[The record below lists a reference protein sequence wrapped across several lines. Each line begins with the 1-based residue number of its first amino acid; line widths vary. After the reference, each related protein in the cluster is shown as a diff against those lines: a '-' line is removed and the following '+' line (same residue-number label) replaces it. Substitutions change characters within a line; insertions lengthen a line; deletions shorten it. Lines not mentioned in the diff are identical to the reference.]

1 MRYCGFIE
9 SEQFHY
15 IRERLRVLERL
26 CLGSV
31 LSVEVGAGKLTGV
44 RGTALAGRQGRGR
57 AGQGPG
63 GAGQGRVLDAE
74 IRGFVGS
81 MEAGRGCSRAGPRR
95 RLWSPEPGAEPRK
108 TRTDT

>member
-57 AGQGPG
+57 AGQGR
-63 GAGQGRVLDAE
+63 GR
-74 IRGFVGS
+74 
-81 MEAGRGCSRAGPRR
+81 AGRGRDGDGHHRVQGGEVIRCVERGCGRGEARGR
-95 RLWSPEPGAEPRK
+95 
-108 TRTDT
+108 